1 MNKLRDI
8 IDRCNIVKKDLAEAF
23 EVHPNTINYQID
35 KPLDM
40 LTVRQ
45 LIALKNLTGLSFNE
59 LLGENLINEADNT
72 QPKRTT
78 LSQKQAKD
86 LLIKL
91 LDQIEV
97 PSDEHKDLIIK

>member
-1 MNKLRDI
+1 MNTLKDIRDKCGI
-8 IDRCNIVKKDLAEAF
+8 ANLCLANAF
-23 EVHPNTINYQID
+23 GVHKNTVNALLH
-35 KPLDM
+35 KELDQ
-40 LTVRQ
+40 LTLRQ
-45 LIALKNLTGLSFNE
+45 LIVLKDLTGLSFNE
-59 LLGENLINEADNT
+59 LLGENLINEADNI

-97 PSDEHKDLIIK
+97 PSDEHKDLIVK

>member
-1 MNKLRDI
+1 MNTLKDIRDKYKITNIKLS
-8 IDRCNIVKKDLAEAF
+8 
-23 EVHPNTINYQID
+23 EVLDVNKGSINPMLYRE
-35 KPLDM
+35 LDHFS
-40 LTVRQ
+40 LRQ

-59 LLGENLINEADNT
+59 LLGENLINEADNI

>member
-59 LLGENLINEADNT
+59 LLGENLINEADNI

-86 LLIKL
+86 LLIRL
-91 LDQIEV
+91 LNEIEV
-97 PSDEHKDLIIK
+97 PSDEHKDLIVK

>member
-1 MNKLRDI
+1 MNRLRDI
-8 IDRCNIVKKDLAEAF
+8 IDRCNLVKKDLAEAF
-23 EVHPNTINYQID
+23 DVHPNTINYQID

-45 LIALKNLTGLSFNE
+45 LVELKKLTGLSYND
-59 LLGENLINEADNT
+59 LLGENLFEDTNNVR
-72 QPKRTT
+72 PRRTT
-78 LSQKQAKD
+78 LSRKQAKH

-97 PSDEHKDLIIK
+97 PSDEHKDLIVK

>member
-1 MNKLRDI
+1 MN
-8 IDRCNIVKKDLAEAF
+8 DLAYIKDRFKYSNLILSEALNVNVGTVRTLLNR
-23 EVHPNTINYQID
+23 E
-35 KPLDM
+35 LDHFS
-40 LTVRQ
+40 LRQ

-59 LLGENLINEADNT
+59 LLGENLINEADNI

-97 PSDEHKDLIIK
+97 PSDEHKDLIVK